1 MGMWKLLVE
10 VALPIPFVL
19 LVLLCVPAPRWFRRG
34 VLNLVDKTLG
44 LTVVGVTSLLH
55 VMLVISGAALL
66 GTARDTLNYSK
77 NKIDPAEV
85 SPNIAAANLSK
96 RWRSERN
103 FWISFITFTLWC
115 LLARVYRILRHQ
127 VKLEDQLDKVL
138 ARPTVEA
145 FKSNISAATRPAGP
159 APNVTTTNVDAPSA
173 PPMEVP
179 VLAKKAK

>member
-1 MGMWKLLVE
+1 MYRSMWAISPVM
-10 VALPIPFVL
+10 I
-19 LVLLCVPAPRWFRRG
+19 
-34 VLNLVDKTLG
+34 
-44 LTVVGVTSLLH
+44 LT
-55 VMLVISGAALL
+55 SG
-66 GTARDTLNYSK
+66 SVC
-77 NKIDPAEV
+77 P
-85 SPNIAAANLSK
+85 SCS
-96 RWRSERN
+96 
-103 FWISFITFTLWC
+103 

-159 APNVTTTNVDAPSA
+159 APNVTTSNVDAPSA